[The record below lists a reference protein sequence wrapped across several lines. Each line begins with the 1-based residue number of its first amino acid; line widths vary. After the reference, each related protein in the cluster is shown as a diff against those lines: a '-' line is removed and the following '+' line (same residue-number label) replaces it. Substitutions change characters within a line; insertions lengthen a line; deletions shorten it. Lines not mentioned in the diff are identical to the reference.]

1 MSALAEGAP
10 GAAEGRGP
18 VAALL
23 ARHRGLVAL
32 SARESHRVLKLWTQT
47 VVAPILSS
55 FLFILV
61 FGLSLGS
68 RIKQIDGVAYEVYIV
83 PGLIAMAMIQ
93 ATYANNSASVFQAR
107 FDRYLNDVLA
117 APMRPWEINLALS
130 IGGVVRALL
139 IGAGLLACAMAVV
152 DVPVRHPFELALAVT
167 LALVLFSSFG
177 VIVGVYA
184 NSWDHTAFVTNI
196 VILPLTF
203 LGGVFYSVDRL
214 PAPWHEISHANPI
227 FYLLNAV
234 RYGFLG
240 TSDVSVLLSLG
251 VTGAL
256 AAAMVAWSSCLFR
269 TGHRLK
275 P

>member
-1 MSALAEGAP
+1 MSALVE
-10 GAAEGRGP
+10 
-18 VAALL
+18 
-23 ARHRGLVAL
+23 RHRGLLWL
-32 SARESHRVLKLWTQT
+32 SARETHRVLKLWTQT

-55 FLFILV
+55 FLFIAV
-61 FGLSLGS
+61 FGLSLGA
-68 RIKQIDGVAYEVYIV
+68 RIRHIDGVPYQVFIV
-83 PGLIAMAMIQ
+83 PGLITMAMIQ

-117 APMRPWEINLALS
+117 APMKAWEVNLALS
-130 IGGVVRALL
+130 VGGVVRAVL
-139 IGAGLLACAMAVV
+139 IGGGLLLCSLPIVH
-152 DVPVRHPFELALAVT
+152 VPVHEPLVLLAALG

-177 VIVGVYA
+177 VIVGIYA
-184 NSWDHTAFVTNI
+184 QSWDHTAFVTNL

-203 LGGVFYSVDRL
+203 LGGVFYSVDVL
-214 PAPWHEISHANPI
+214 PSPWHEISHLNPI

-240 TSDVSVLLSLG
+240 TSDVSVALSLA

-256 AAAMVAWSSCLFR
+256 AAGVVAWSAWLFR

>member
-1 MSALAEGAP
+1 VTELG
-10 GAAEGRGP
+10 
-18 VAALL
+18 
-23 ARHRGLVAL
+23 ARHRGPLAL
-32 SARESHRVLKLWTQT
+32 GARETHRVLKLWTQT
-47 VVAPILSS
+47 VAAPILSS
-55 FLFILV
+55 LLFILV
-61 FGLSLGS
+61 FGLSLGG
-68 RIKQIDGVAYEVYIV
+68 RIRQIDGVPYEVFIV
-83 PGLIAMAMIQ
+83 PGLVTMAMIQ

-117 APMRPWEINLALS
+117 APMRSWEVNLALS
-130 IGGVVRALL
+130 LGGVVRALL
-139 IGAGLLACAMAVV
+139 IGGGLVACVLPFV
-152 DVPVRHPFELALAVT
+152 DVPIREPLVLAAALG

-203 LGGVFYSVDRL
+203 LGGVFYSVDVL
-214 PAPWHEISHANPI
+214 PSPWHELSHLNPI

-240 TSDVSVLLSLG
+240 TSDVSVLLSLA

-256 AAAMVAWSSCLFR
+256 AAAVVAWSAWLFR

>member
-1 MSALAEGAP
+1 VTEL
-10 GAAEGRGP
+10 
-18 VAALL
+18 VA
-23 ARHRGLVAL
+23 RRRGLIAL

-47 VVAPILSS
+47 VAAPILSS

-61 FGLSLGS
+61 FGLSLGG
-68 RIKQIDGVAYEVYIV
+68 RIKHVDGVDYDVFIV

-117 APMRPWEINLALS
+117 APMRPWEVNLALS

-139 IGAGLLACAMAVV
+139 IGIGLLACSLAVV
-152 DVPVRHPFELALAVT
+152 DVPVQHPFELIVAVALS
-167 LALVLFSSFG
+167 LVLFSSFG
-177 VIVGVYA
+177 VVVGIYA

-203 LGGVFYSVDRL
+203 LGGVFYSVDTL
-214 PAPWHEISHANPI
+214 PSPWHEISHANPI

-240 TSDVSVLLSLG
+240 TSDVSVALSLA

-256 AAAMVAWSSCLFR
+256 AAAMVAWSSWLFR

>member
-1 MSALAEGAP
+1 VTELVV
-10 GAAEGRGP
+10 R
-18 VAALL
+18 
-23 ARHRGLVAL
+23 RRGLIAL

-47 VVAPILSS
+47 VAAPILSS

-61 FGLSLGS
+61 FGLSLGG
-68 RIKQIDGVAYEVYIV
+68 RIKHIDGIDYDVFIV

-139 IGAGLLACAMAVV
+139 IGAGLLACSLAVT
-152 DVPVRHPFELALAVT
+152 DVPVRHPLELVVAVG

-177 VIVGVYA
+177 VIVGIYA

-196 VILPLTF
+196 VILPLSF
-203 LGGVFYSVDRL
+203 LGGVFYSVDTL
-214 PAPWHEISHANPI
+214 PSPWHEISHANPI

-240 TSDVSVLLSLG
+240 TSDVSVALSLAI
-251 VTGAL
+251 TGAL
-256 AAAMVAWSSCLFR
+256 AAAMVAWSSWLFR

>member
-1 MSALAEGAP
+1 VTELA
-10 GAAEGRGP
+10 
-18 VAALL
+18 
-23 ARHRGLVAL
+23 ARRRGLIAL

-47 VVAPILSS
+47 VAAPILSS

-61 FGLSLGS
+61 FGLSLGG
-68 RIKQIDGVAYEVYIV
+68 RIKHVDGVDYDVFIV

-117 APMRPWEINLALS
+117 APMRPWEVNLALS

-139 IGAGLLACAMAVV
+139 IGIGLLACSLAVV
-152 DVPVRHPFELALAVT
+152 DVPVQHPFELMVAVALS
-167 LALVLFSSFG
+167 LVLFSSFG
-177 VIVGVYA
+177 VVVGIYA

-203 LGGVFYSVDRL
+203 LGGVFYSVDTL
-214 PAPWHEISHANPI
+214 PSPWHEISHANPI

-240 TSDVSVLLSLG
+240 TSDVSVALSLA

-256 AAAMVAWSSCLFR
+256 AAAMVAWSSWLFR

>member
-1 MSALAEGAP
+1 M
-10 GAAEGRGP
+10 
-18 VAALL
+18 
-23 ARHRGLVAL
+23 
-32 SARESHRVLKLWTQT
+32 
-47 VVAPILSS
+47 
-55 FLFILV
+55 
-61 FGLSLGS
+61 
-68 RIKQIDGVAYEVYIV
+68 
-83 PGLIAMAMIQ
+83 AMAQ
-93 ATYANNSASVFQAR
+93 AAYSNNSSSVFQAR
-107 FDRYLNDVLA
+107 FDRYLHDILA
-117 APMRPWEINLALS
+117 APMRSWEVNLALS
-130 IGGVVRALL
+130 LGGVVRALL
-139 IGAGLLACAMAVV
+139 IGGGLVACVLPFV
-152 DVPVRHPFELALAVT
+152 DVPIREPLVLAAALG

-203 LGGVFYSVDRL
+203 LGGVFYSVDVL
-214 PAPWHEISHANPI
+214 PSPWHELSHLNPI

-240 TSDVSVLLSLG
+240 TSDVSVLLSLA

-256 AAAMVAWSSCLFR
+256 AAAVVAWSAWLFR

>member
-1 MSALAEGAP
+1 VTELA
-10 GAAEGRGP
+10 
-18 VAALL
+18 
-23 ARHRGLVAL
+23 ARHRGLLAL
-32 SARESHRVLKLWTQT
+32 SARETHRVLKLWTQT
-47 VVAPILSS
+47 VAAPILSS
-55 FLFILV
+55 LLFILV
-61 FGLSLGS
+61 FGLSLGG
-68 RIKQIDGVAYEVYIV
+68 RIREIDGVPYEVFIV
-83 PGLIAMAMIQ
+83 PGLVTMAMIQ

-117 APMRPWEINLALS
+117 APMRSWEVNLALS
-130 IGGVVRALL
+130 LGGVVRALL
-139 IGAGLLACAMAVV
+139 IGGGLVAVVLPFV
-152 DVPVRHPFELALAVT
+152 DVPVREPVTLAAAIG

-177 VIVGVYA
+177 VSVGIYA

-196 VILPLTF
+196 VILPLSF
-203 LGGVFYSVDRL
+203 LGGVFYSVDVL
-214 PAPWHEISHANPI
+214 PSPWQELSHLNPI

-240 TSDVSVLLSLG
+240 TSDVSVLLSLA

-256 AAAMVAWSSCLFR
+256 AAAVVGWSAWLFR

>member
-1 MSALAEGAP
+1 MPELVV
-10 GAAEGRGP
+10 R
-18 VAALL
+18 
-23 ARHRGLVAL
+23 RRGLIAL

-61 FGLSLGS
+61 FGLSLGG
-68 RIKQIDGVAYEVYIV
+68 RIKHIDGVDYDVFIV

-139 IGAGLLACAMAVV
+139 IGGGLLVCSLAVV
-152 DVPVRHPFELALAVT
+152 DVPVDHPLELALAVA

-177 VIVGVYA
+177 VVVGIYA

-203 LGGVFYSVDRL
+203 LGGVFYSVDTL
-214 PAPWHEISHANPI
+214 PSPWHEISHANPI
-227 FYLLNAV
+227 FYLLNTV

-240 TSDVSVLLSLG
+240 TSDVSVALSLA

-256 AAAMVAWSSCLFR
+256 AAAMVAWSSWLFR

>member
-1 MSALAEGAP
+1 VSALA
-10 GAAEGRGP
+10 
-18 VAALL
+18 
-23 ARHRGLVAL
+23 ARHRGLLAL
-32 SARESHRVLKLWTQT
+32 SAREAHRVLKLWTQT
-47 VVAPILSS
+47 VAAPILSS
-55 FLFILV
+55 LLFILV
-61 FGLSLGS
+61 FGLSLGG
-68 RIKQIDGVAYEVYIV
+68 RIRQIDGVPYEVFIV
-83 PGLIAMAMIQ
+83 PGLVTMAMIQ

-130 IGGVVRALL
+130 VGGVVRAVL
-139 IGAGLLACAMAVV
+139 IGGGLLLCVLPFV
-152 DVPVRHPFELALAVT
+152 DVPIREPLVLVAALG

-177 VIVGVYA
+177 VIVGIYA
-184 NSWDHTAFVTNI
+184 NAWDHTAFVTNI

-203 LGGVFYSVDRL
+203 LGGVFYSVDVL
-214 PAPWHEISHANPI
+214 PSPWQELSHLNPI

-240 TSDVSVLLSLG
+240 TSDVSVPLSLA

-256 AAAMVAWSSCLFR
+256 AAAVVAWSAWLFR

>member
-1 MSALAEGAP
+1 MSALAE
-10 GAAEGRGP
+10 
-18 VAALL
+18 
-23 ARHRGLVAL
+23 RHRGLLSL
-32 SARESHRVLKLWTQT
+32 SARETHRVLKLWTQT
-47 VVAPILSS
+47 VAAPILSS
-55 FLFILV
+55 LLFILV
-61 FGLSLGS
+61 FGLSLGA
-68 RIKQIDGVAYEVYIV
+68 RIRHIDGVAYDTFIV
-83 PGLIAMAMIQ
+83 PGLVTMAMIQ

-117 APMRPWEINLALS
+117 APMRSWEINLALS
-130 IGGVVRALL
+130 IGGVVRASL
-139 IGAGLLACAMAVV
+139 IGGGLLLCVLPIV
-152 DVPVRHPFELALAVT
+152 DVPIRHPPVLLLAIG

-177 VIVGVYA
+177 VIAGIYA

-214 PAPWHEISHANPI
+214 PSPWHEISHANPI

-240 TSDVSVLLSLG
+240 TSDVSFGLALG

-256 AAAMVAWSSCLFR
+256 AAAMVAWSSWLFR

>member
-1 MSALAEGAP
+1 MTELA
-10 GAAEGRGP
+10 
-18 VAALL
+18 
-23 ARHRGLVAL
+23 ARRRGLLAL
-32 SARESHRVLKLWTQT
+32 SARETHRVLKLWTQT
-47 VVAPILSS
+47 VAAPILSS
-55 FLFILV
+55 LLFILV
-61 FGLSLGS
+61 FGLSLGG
-68 RIKQIDGVAYEVYIV
+68 RIREINGVPYEVFIV
-83 PGLIAMAMIQ
+83 PGLVTMAMIQ

-117 APMRPWEINLALS
+117 APMHSWEVNLALS
-130 IGGVVRALL
+130 LGGVVRALL
-139 IGAGLLACAMAVV
+139 IGGGLVVCVLPFV
-152 DVPVRHPFELALAVT
+152 DVPVREPLALAAAIG

-177 VIVGVYA
+177 VIVGIYA

-203 LGGVFYSVDRL
+203 LGGVFYSVDVL
-214 PAPWHEISHANPI
+214 PSPWHELSHLNPI

-240 TSDVSVLLSLG
+240 TSDVSVLLSLA

-256 AAAMVAWSSCLFR
+256 AAAVVAWSAWLFR

>member
-1 MSALAEGAP
+1 MIAALAE
-10 GAAEGRGP
+10 
-18 VAALL
+18 
-23 ARHRGLVAL
+23 RHRGLLAL
-32 SARESHRVLKLWTQT
+32 GSREAHRVLKLWTQT

-55 FLFILV
+55 LLFILV
-61 FGLSLGS
+61 FGLSLGA
-68 RIKQIDGVAYEVYIV
+68 RIHHVDGVPYDMFIV
-83 PGLIAMAMIQ
+83 PGLITMAMIQ

-117 APMRPWEINLALS
+117 APMRSWEINLALS
-130 IGGVVRALL
+130 IGGVVRAPL
-139 IGAGLLACAMAVV
+139 IGGGLLLCVLPIV
-152 DVPVRHPFELALAVT
+152 DVPIREPGVLLLALALG
-167 LALVLFSSFG
+167 LALFSSFG
-177 VIVGVYA
+177 VIVGIYA

-203 LGGVFYSVDRL
+203 LGGVFYSVDVL
-214 PAPWHEISHANPI
+214 PSPWHELSHLNPI

-240 TSDVSVLLSLG
+240 TSDVSVALSLA
-251 VTGAL
+251 VTAAL
-256 AAAMVAWSSCLFR
+256 AAAVVAWSAWLFR

>member
-1 MSALAEGAP
+1 VTAL
-10 GAAEGRGP
+10 
-18 VAALL
+18 VH
-23 ARHRGLVAL
+23 RHRGLLAL
-32 SARESHRVLKLWTQT
+32 SARETHRVLKLWTQT
-47 VVAPILSS
+47 IAAPILSS
-55 FLFILV
+55 LLFILV
-61 FGLSLGS
+61 FGLSLGT
-68 RIKQIDGVAYEVYIV
+68 RISGIGGVPYDVFIV
-83 PGLIAMAMIQ
+83 PGLITMAMIQ

-117 APMRPWEINLALS
+117 APMRGWEVNLALS
-130 IGGVVRALL
+130 VGGTVRALL
-139 IGAGLLACAMAVV
+139 IGGGLLLCVLPII
-152 DVPVRHPFELALAVT
+152 DVPIREPLVLTVAIG

-184 NSWDHTAFVTNI
+184 NSWDHTAFITNI
-196 VILPLTF
+196 VILPLSF
-203 LGGVFYSVDRL
+203 LGGVFYSVDVL
-214 PAPWHEISHANPI
+214 PSPWHELSHLNPI

-240 TSDVSVLLSLG
+240 TSDVSVALSLA

-256 AAAMVAWSSCLFR
+256 AVAVVAWSAWLFR

>member
-1 MSALAEGAP
+1 MSALAQ
-10 GAAEGRGP
+10 
-18 VAALL
+18 
-23 ARHRGLVAL
+23 RHRGLIAL
-32 SARESHRVLKLWTQT
+32 ATRETHRVLKLWTQT
-47 VVAPILSS
+47 VAAPILSS
-55 FLFILV
+55 LLFILV

-68 RIKQIDGVAYEVYIV
+68 RIKQIDGVPYEVFIV
-83 PGLIAMAMIQ
+83 PGLITMAMIQ
-93 ATYANNSASVFQAR
+93 ATYANNSSSVFQAR

-117 APMRPWEINLALS
+117 APMRGWEVNLALS
-130 IGGVVRALL
+130 LGGMMRALL
-139 IGAGLLACAMAVV
+139 IGGGLLLCILPII
-152 DVPVRHPFELALAVT
+152 DVPIREPFVLVLALT

-184 NSWDHTAFVTNI
+184 NSWDHTAFITNI

-203 LGGVFYSVDRL
+203 LGGVFYSVDVL
-214 PAPWHEISHANPI
+214 PSPWQELSHLNPI

-240 TSDVSVLLSLG
+240 TSDVSVALSLAI
-251 VTGAL
+251 TGAL
-256 AAAMVAWSSCLFR
+256 AAGVVAWSAWLFR

>member
-1 MSALAEGAP
+1 VTAL
-10 GAAEGRGP
+10 
-18 VAALL
+18 VA
-23 ARHRGLVAL
+23 RRRGLIAL

-47 VVAPILSS
+47 VAAPILSS

-61 FGLSLGS
+61 FGLSLGG
-68 RIKQIDGVAYEVYIV
+68 RIKHVDGVDYDVFIV

-117 APMRPWEINLALS
+117 APMRPWEVNLALS

-139 IGAGLLACAMAVV
+139 IGIGLLACSLAVV
-152 DVPVRHPFELALAVT
+152 DVPVQHPFELVVAVALS
-167 LALVLFSSFG
+167 LVLFSSFG
-177 VIVGVYA
+177 VVVGIYA

-203 LGGVFYSVDRL
+203 LGGVFYSVDTL
-214 PAPWHEISHANPI
+214 PSPWHEISHANPI

-240 TSDVSVLLSLG
+240 TTDVSVALSLA

-256 AAAMVAWSSCLFR
+256 AAAMVAWSSWLFR

>member
-1 MSALAEGAP
+1 VTALA
-10 GAAEGRGP
+10 
-18 VAALL
+18 
-23 ARHRGLVAL
+23 ARHRGLLAL
-32 SARESHRVLKLWTQT
+32 SARETHRVLKLWTQT
-47 VVAPILSS
+47 VAAPILSS
-55 FLFILV
+55 LLFILV
-61 FGLSLGS
+61 FGLSLGG
-68 RIKQIDGVAYEVYIV
+68 RIREIDGVPYEVFIV
-83 PGLIAMAMIQ
+83 PGLVTMAMIQ

-117 APMRPWEINLALS
+117 APMRSWEVNLALS
-130 IGGVVRALL
+130 LGGVVRALL
-139 IGAGLLACAMAVV
+139 IGGGLVAVVLPFV
-152 DVPVRHPFELALAVT
+152 DVPVREPVTLAAAIG

-177 VIVGVYA
+177 VIVGIYA

-196 VILPLTF
+196 VILPLSF
-203 LGGVFYSVDRL
+203 LGGVFYSVDVL
-214 PAPWHEISHANPI
+214 PSPWQELSHLNPI

-240 TSDVSVLLSLG
+240 TSDVSVLLSLA

-256 AAAMVAWSSCLFR
+256 AAAVVGWSAWLFR

>member
-1 MSALAEGAP
+1 MTEL
-10 GAAEGRGP
+10 
-18 VAALL
+18 V
-23 ARHRGLVAL
+23 ARHRGLIAL

-47 VVAPILSS
+47 VAAPILSS

-61 FGLSLGS
+61 FGLSLGG
-68 RIKQIDGVAYEVYIV
+68 RIKHIDGVDYDVFIV

-139 IGAGLLACAMAVV
+139 IGGGLLACALAVV
-152 DVPVRHPFELALAVT
+152 DVPIRHPLELAIALV

-177 VIVGVYA
+177 VIVGIYA
-184 NSWDHTAFVTNI
+184 HSWDHTAFVTNI
-196 VILPLTF
+196 VILPLSF
-203 LGGVFYSVDRL
+203 LGGVFYSVDAL
-214 PAPWHEISHANPI
+214 PSPWHEISHANPI

-240 TSDVSVLLSLG
+240 TSDVSVALSLG

-256 AAAMVAWSSCLFR
+256 AVAVVAWSSWLFR